1 MVEVLGSRELI
12 SDAPTH
18 WDVVPQVQVTLNTR
32 QNIMANV
39 GARIPVDGSD
49 RNVQVMGYLLW
60 DWFDGGL
67 LDGW

>member
-1 MVEVLGSRELI
+1 
-12 SDAPTH
+12 
-18 WDVVPQVQVTLNTR
+18 
-32 QNIMANV
+32 MANV